1 MMSGEENRLRR
12 REVIRAT
19 GAIAIA
25 SLVAPVTAMEAATT
39 TSEKLGGGMVYT
51 PQAGIFALGTSSHAY
66 LEFDILDAKKH
77 KEFASTISSIRE
89 PRTTTGGVNFVI
101 GFRPELWRD
110 IFPDD
115 TPPGVAGFNN
125 DVRGTEGFIMPS
137 TQHDALVWLSGS
149 AYDVVFDMARSIIHD
164 VAGEASLGEET
175 SSWPYRH
182 DRDLTGFIDGSE
194 NPTLLD
200 APTAAL
206 LPEGVPGAAGS
217 VLLLQ
222 KWKHKAAEWEA
233 LPIDQQER
241 IMGRTKLNSIELE
254 NKPANSHVART
265 DQDEFGHIFRRN
277 MPYGTVH
284 NHGTMFVGFSA
295 DQKRLS
301 RMLDSMAGLITGTR
315 DALTRF
321 TQPLTGSYYFVPSV
335 ESLRRLR

>member
-1 MMSGEENRLRR
+1 M
-12 REVIRAT
+12 
-19 GAIAIA
+19 
-25 SLVAPVTAMEAATT
+25 
-39 TSEKLGGGMVYT
+39 YT
-51 PQAGIFALGTSSHAY
+51 PQAGIFALGTSSHTY
-66 LEFDILDAKKH
+66 LEFDILDAKKCP
-77 KEFASTISSIRE
+77 EFASTISAIRE

-110 IFPDD
+110 IVPEGA
-115 TPPGVAGFNN
+115 PVGVEGFNKEIQ
-125 DVRGTEGFIMPS
+125 GTEGFVMPS
-137 TQHDALVWLSGS
+137 TQHDAVVWLSGS
-149 AYDVVFDMARSIIHD
+149 AYDVIFDMARSVIHD
-164 VAGEASLGEET
+164 LAGQASLGEET

-200 APTAAL
+200 APAVAL
-206 LPEGVPGAAGS
+206 LPEGAPGAAGT

-222 KWKHKAAEWEA
+222 KWKHKSVEWEA
-233 LPIDQQER
+233 LSIDQQEH
-241 IMGRTKLNSIELE
+241 IMGRTKLESIEFE
-254 NKPANSHVART
+254 NKPSDSHVART

-277 MPYGTVH
+277 MPYGKVDD
-284 NHGTMFVGFSA
+284 HGTMFVGFSA

>member
-1 MMSGEENRLRR
+1 M
-12 REVIRAT
+12 
-19 GAIAIA
+19 
-25 SLVAPVTAMEAATT
+25 
-39 TSEKLGGGMVYT
+39 YT

-66 LEFDILDAKKH
+66 LEFDILDGTKC
-77 KEFASTISSIRE
+77 KEFASTISAIRE

-110 IFPDD
+110 LVPDD
-115 TPPGVAGFNN
+115 APPGVVGFNN
-125 DVRGTEGFIMPS
+125 QIEGTEGFVMPS

-149 AYDVVFDMARSIIHD
+149 AYDVIFDMARTVIHD
-164 VAGEASLGEET
+164 VAGQASLADET
-175 SSWPYRH
+175 SSWSYRH

-200 APTAAL
+200 APIPAL

-217 VLLLQ
+217 ILLLQ
-222 KWKHKAAEWEA
+222 KWKHKVAEWEA
-233 LPIDQQER
+233 LPMNQQEQ
-241 IMGRTKLNSIELE
+241 IMGRTKLDSIELE
-254 NKPANSHVART
+254 NKPSDSHVART
-265 DQDEFGHIFRRN
+265 DQDEFGKIFRRN
-277 MPYGTVH
+277 MPYGNVE

-301 RMLDSMAGLITGTR
+301 TMLDSMAGLITGRR

>member
-1 MMSGEENRLRR
+1 VSDFGGN
-12 REVIRAT
+12 
-19 GAIAIA
+19 
-25 SLVAPVTAMEAATT
+25 AARYNAC
-39 TSEKLGGGMVYT
+39 MYT

-66 LEFDILDAKKH
+66 LEFDITDVKKRR
-77 KEFASTISSIRE
+77 EFASTISAIRE

-101 GFRPELWRD
+101 GFRPELWRE
-110 IFPDD
+110 IVPEEA
-115 TPPGVAGFNN
+115 PPAMEGFNKEI
-125 DVRGTEGFIMPS
+125 RGTEGFVMPA

-149 AYDVVFDMARSIIHD
+149 AYDVIFDMARSVLRD
-164 VAGEASLGEET
+164 LADQASLADET

-206 LPEGVPGAAGS
+206 FPEGVPGAAGS
-217 VLLLQ
+217 ILLLQ
-222 KWKHKAAEWEA
+222 KWKHQVNEWEA
-233 LPIDQQER
+233 LPVKQQEG
-241 IMGRTKLNSIELE
+241 IMGRTKPDSIELE
-254 NKPANSHVART
+254 NKPSDSHVART

-277 MPYGTVH
+277 MPYGTVED
-284 NHGTMFVGFSA
+284 HGTMFVGFSA

-301 RMLDSMAGLITGTR
+301 TMLDSMAGLITGKR

-321 TQPLTGSYYFVPSV
+321 TQPSSGSYYFVPSV